1 MSNKLPWDECV
12 TMLSINP
19 DAATREDVANMAAEL
34 VEMWGAAPDSG
45 GMPETPN
52 LDAALA
58 GCVSGHISEW
68 PAIRVELAKLK
79 AYALSLLAENERLT
93 QERNEIASHIA
104 GSRATLVSDAKLVG
118 QALLELDR
126 LQQGRFEQRAEAAER
141 EAMLAARSAGEE
153 KP

>member
-79 AYALSLLAENERLT
+79 AYALSLREKREGIVTNEEIIEIDENGKVHPAICR
-93 QERNEIASHIA
+93 HC
-104 GSRATLVSDAKLVG
+104 GK
-118 QALLELDR
+118 
-126 LQQGRFEQRAEAAER
+126 
-141 EAMLAARSAGEE
+141 
-153 KP
+153 